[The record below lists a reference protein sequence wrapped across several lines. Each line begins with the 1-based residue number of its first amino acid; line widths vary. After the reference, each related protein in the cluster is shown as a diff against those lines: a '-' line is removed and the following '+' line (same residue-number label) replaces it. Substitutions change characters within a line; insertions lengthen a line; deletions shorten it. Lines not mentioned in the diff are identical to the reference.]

1 VSEPLD
7 HRGDRSGRDQ
17 EPLARSPGCNA
28 LRVLDL
34 LVEGRGPYPHPSFAK
49 KIFILRRSAPL
60 PLRVILSALC
70 LSPSALS
77 ARTRTA
83 RKKMKH
89 RDIEYSVVQGL
100 GRNVWKWSVA
110 LDADHRAAGQAMTK
124 ADAVSQAER
133 AIDRALAAR
142 KVRLVPS
149 REQTHDDG

>member
-1 VSEPLD
+1 
-7 HRGDRSGRDQ
+7 
-17 EPLARSPGCNA
+17 
-28 LRVLDL
+28 
-34 LVEGRGPYPHPSFAK
+34 
-49 KIFILRRSAPL
+49 
-60 PLRVILSALC
+60 
-70 LSPSALS
+70 
-77 ARTRTA
+77 
-83 RKKMKH
+83 MKH